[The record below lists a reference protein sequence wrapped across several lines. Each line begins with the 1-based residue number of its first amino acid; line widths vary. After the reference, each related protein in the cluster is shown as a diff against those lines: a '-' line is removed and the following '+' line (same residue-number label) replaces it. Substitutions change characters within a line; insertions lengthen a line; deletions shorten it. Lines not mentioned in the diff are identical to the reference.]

1 MSAGDGRTGLGQQLL
16 LRGYGP
22 LVAFMI
28 FFAMMAALVP
38 TVEGGA
44 SLSADGGE
52 AGGDGASTSP
62 GAGAP
67 DSGDPQGGGDA
78 EGSEG
83 PQVADPGAAEEAG
96 GGGGERQQDD
106 DGGGGDEGGDGGGQA
121 SSAGVQPCEDR
132 ELQVPGDPYS
142 PPCMAFDGDNGG
154 ATHRGVTEDTILF
167 TTRTPDEPGFQDTLA
182 NLSDAVISDTP
193 QDIQRTVAG
202 LTDYFNERFQFYGR
216 ELEPIF
222 FEGQGSPTEELL
234 GGGREGAQADA
245 LTVAQEYEAF
255 AELNGQTEP
264 YGGGL
269 SEQGVINFGVPYLS
283 AEWMTE
289 RRPYAWSMDSD
300 CDIIADAI
308 ADYVVKRVIDK
319 PAEHAGGEL
328 QGQERRVAYIA
339 PDNPWYQGC
348 VEKAMNMTRDAGHD
362 AQFISY
368 QLDLNT
374 MSNQAA
380 NLVARL
386 QNDGITTVQCS
397 CDPVLPVF
405 LTARAHEQ
413 GYQPEWVVSGVAWT
427 TTDYVGQVFQQD
439 QWSRAFGISF
449 DSAAQPSQASLGYNA
464 YKQVRDDEPAFA
476 VQDIYNSM
484 YLLATGIQMAGPNL
498 TPDTFEQGMFDYPER
513 EGPEGVWGFSEQD
526 YTPRLDYREVYWDP
540 EEVSP
545 FNNEQGAYVDTDPGT
560 RFRPGDA
567 QPGDPKA
574 ATR

>member
-1 MSAGDGRTGLGQQLL
+1 MTDGRSLL

-22 LVAFMI
+22 VVSLVVVFGLVALL
-28 FFAMMAALVP
+28 AP
-38 TVEGGA
+38 TVDGA
-44 SLSADGGE
+44 AQVAVEDGRDGGGSFSSAGGQDTDGSE
-52 AGGDGASTSP
+52 SSTDADAAPGAEQDATVDDDQQQAGGTDGDGATGGDGNGGTSGEN
-62 GAGAP
+62 GA
-67 DSGDPQGGGDA
+67 
-78 EGSEG
+78 E
-83 PQVADPGAAEEAG
+83 
-96 GGGGERQQDD
+96 
-106 DGGGGDEGGDGGGQA
+106 DGNGGQA
-121 SSAGVQPCEDR
+121 GPAGVAACDDR

-142 PPCMAFDGDNGG
+142 PPCLAFDGDNGG
-154 ATHRGVTEDTILF
+154 ATHRGVSEDTITF
-167 TTRTPDEPGFQDTLA
+167 TVRTPDEPGFQDTLA

-216 ELEPIF
+216 QLEPVF
-222 FEGQGSPTEELL
+222 HEGQGSPTEELL

-245 LTVAQEYEAF
+245 LTVAEEHQAF
-255 AELNGQTEP
+255 AELNGATEP
-264 YGGGL
+264 YGGAL
-269 SEQGVINFGVPYLS
+269 ADQGVINLGVPYLS
-283 AEWMTE
+283 REWLTD
-289 RRPYAWSMDSD
+289 RRPYSWSMDSD
-300 CDIIADAI
+300 CDVIADAI
-308 ADYVVKRVIDK
+308 ADYVVKRVINK

-348 VEKAMNMTRDAGHD
+348 VEKAMQMTRDAGHD

-368 QLDLNT
+368 TLDLNT

-413 GYQPEWVVSGVAWT
+413 QYQPEWVVSGVAWT
-427 TTDYVGQVFQQD
+427 TTDYVGQVFNQD

-484 YLLATGIQMAGPNL
+484 YLLAIGIQGAGPEL
-498 TPDTFEQGMFDYPER
+498 TPESFEQGMFDYPER
-513 EGPEGVWGFSEQD
+513 AGPEGVWGFGPQD

-540 EEVSP
+540 SQTSA
-545 FNNEQGAYVDTDPGT
+545 FNNDQGAYVDTDPGS
-560 RFRPGDA
+560 RYRPGDA
-567 QPGDPKA
+567 PSGDPKA
-574 ATR
+574 ANS